1 MVKAL
6 SGSNYEILSITKGD
20 KEINLQ
26 GKTTSFDY
34 YESVLSPNVT
44 ANLTVKDGGN
54 AVKYDKKFD
63 RQERVGSIYNALPIT
78 GGEEIGFKIRNSLG
92 VLDFSRNPLMVNG
105 ASNMAHDDMTNNIL
119 INLVSPLS
127 KLNQDSVV
135 YKKYDGNIG
144 DNVKKIIKEY
154 LKVNDN
160 KMTIDDVVN
169 SYSFIGNSDS
179 VFDVI
184 CWLGA
189 KSISV
194 LNGVG
199 FFFYETQDGLNYRG
213 IENLIDQDA
222 TAFYYK
228 TGAARKNIDNNANDY
243 KILSSSIEKNQN
255 IINAMKSGTYHTRSI
270 FFNPKNFDL
279 EEIFSRFGKDRQ
291 LTPSKILGKE
301 VEEPEISAGE
311 DKFNRTLYD
320 ILDLGAY
327 NPTVAGEDNND
338 PTQWQTQSTARY
350 NILFSQK
357 LKLQVPCNPNLKAG
371 DVISCDFPIVTE
383 DSKDQGAN
391 DPVQSGRYLIVD
403 LCHHFDPTRSITSM
417 TLVRDSYGVY
427 TKKQ

>member
-6 SGSNYEILSITKGD
+6 SGSNYEILSITKDD
-20 KEINLQ
+20 KEITLQ
-26 GKTTSFDY
+26 GKTTSVDY

-63 RQERVGSIYNALPIT
+63 RQERVGSIYSALPIT

-105 ASNMAHDDMTNNIL
+105 ASNIAHDDMTNTIL

-184 CWLGA
+184 CWLAG
-189 KSISV
+189 KSTSETDSA
-194 LNGVG
+194 G
-199 FFFYETQDGLNYRG
+199 FFFYETQDGLNYRS
-213 IENLIDQDA
+213 IDKLIAQDPVA
-222 TAFYYK
+222 SYFK
-228 TGAARKNIDNNANDY
+228 TDAAAKNIDNDTNDY
-243 KILSSSIEKNQN
+243 KIISSVVDKNQN
-255 IINAMKSGTYHTRSI
+255 IINAMKSGIYQSRNI
-270 FFNPKNFDL
+270 YFNPKTFKE
-279 EEIFSRFGKDRQ
+279 EEIVYTFNDKQ
-291 LTPSKILGKE
+291 LKRSLGKSAE
-301 VEEPEISAGE
+301 IPEIKDG
-311 DKFNRTLYD
+311 KFTRTHFD
-320 ILDLGAY
+320 ILDIGAY
-327 NPTVAGEDNND
+327 NSTVTGSENND
-338 PTQWQTQSTARY
+338 PDDWQWQSTMRY

-371 DVISCDFPIVTE
+371 NTINCDFAIITE
-383 DSKDQGAN
+383 DSKEQGTN
-391 DPVQSGRYLIVD
+391 DPVQSGKYLIID

-417 TLVRDSYGVY
+417 TLVRDTYGIY
-427 TKKQ
+427 TKKNR

>member
-1 MVKAL
+1 MAKAL
-6 SGSNYEILSITKGD
+6 AASNYEILSIIKDD
-20 KEINLQ
+20 KEITLQ

-34 YESVLSPNVT
+34 YESVLSPNIT
-44 ANLTVKDGGN
+44 ARITVKDSGN
-54 AVKYDKKFD
+54 ATSYDKKYD
-63 RQERVGSIYNALPIT
+63 RQERIGSIDSALPIT

-105 ASNMAHDDMTNNIL
+105 SSNARYDDFSNSLFISLT
-119 INLVSPLS
+119 SSLS

-144 DNVKKIIKEY
+144 DNVKKLIKEY

-160 KMTIDDVVN
+160 KITIDN
-169 SYSFIGNSDS
+169 TSNPYSFIGNSDS
-179 VFDVI
+179 VFEVI
-184 CWLGA
+184 CWLAG
-189 KSISV
+189 KSISETKSA
-194 LNGVG
+194 G
-199 FFFYETQDGLNYRG
+199 FFFYETQDGLNYRS

-228 TGAARKNIDNNANDY
+228 TGAARKNLDNNANDY

-270 FFNPKNFDL
+270 FFNPKSFKLD
-279 EEIFSRFGKDRQ
+279 ERSWVFGRDRQ
-291 LTPSKILGKE
+291 LTPSKTLGKE
-301 VEEPEISAGE
+301 VEEPEISTDDA
-311 DKFNRTLYD
+311 KFNRTLYD

-327 NPTVAGEDNND
+327 NPTVAGKDTND
-338 PTQWQTQSTARY
+338 PTQWQTQSTVRY

-357 LKLQVPCNPNLKAG
+357 LRLQVPCNPNLKAG
-371 DVISCDFPIVTE
+371 DVIACDFPIITE